1 MTIPKRRRHE
11 VDGTDAWLMSYADMI
26 TLLLCF
32 FIIFVSVSEPK
43 KDKISQ
49 IAEGMNGRFGSV
61 DYANPFT
68 GVIRQLQ
75 QVIETQEMY
84 RDAAVEMSDTS
95 IKLELASNAFFKPSS
110 PEFSD
115 TAFQSLDAMLN
126 VLKTI
131 DTSQYKIVVEAHTSD
146 EPPVSGLYPTNWDL
160 SAAQA
165 AKVVR
170 LLIQKGFAPGSVV
183 AEAYA
188 DSEPK
193 VPNLDTNGEPIA
205 GNRGKNQRVIIAIE
219 KAS

>member
-1 MTIPKRRRHE
+1 MTIPKRHKQE

-68 GVIRQLQ
+68 GVVRQLQ

-84 RDAAVEMSDTS
+84 RDAAVDMSDTA

-110 PEFSD
+110 PEFND
-115 TAFQSLDAMLN
+115 TAFASLDAMIGA
-126 VLKTI
+126 LKTV
-131 DTSQYKIVVEAHTSD
+131 DVSQYKIVVEAHTSD

-183 AEAYA
+183 AEAYG
-188 DSEPK
+188 DSKPK
-193 VPNLDTNGEPIA
+193 VPNLDTNGTPIP
-205 GNRGKNQRVIIAIE
+205 GNRSKNQRIVIAIQRN
-219 KAS
+219 